1 MTTGE
6 TIPKPGGLYKIR
18 EAARL
23 VTWAD
28 GRALN
33 KHLSKQQARDWV
45 DNNVGLL
52 RWADIPGGKKRITF
66 RALISLRVIFR
77 LHYRG
82 MSCEAITGEAAR
94 LGRVLG
100 VEWPF
105 ASKAIWALEDDQL
118 GKLFP
123 PARSSESSSR
133 ENAYRHW
140 QIYFQRIFLLPPGFA
155 NGLEFDED
163 GVACAWQPD
172 TWVRLEPGMV
182 SGRPCV
188 ARTRIPTWI
197 IRDMSEGGDSVE
209 EIADWYDL
217 DEERVRNAVEWEK
230 QLASVV
236 V

>member
-33 KHLSKQQARDWV
+33 KCLSKQQAQDWV

-52 RWADIPGGKKRITF
+52 RWADDIPGVKKRITF
-66 RALISLRVIFR
+66 QEMISLRLIFR
-77 LHYRG
+77 LYSHG
-82 MSCEAITGEAAR
+82 VSPEVVTEDAPR
-94 LGRVLG
+94 LKRVLG
-100 VEWPF
+100 VEYPY
-105 ASKAIWALEDDQL
+105 ASKVLWEPSFTRFV
-118 GKLFP
+118 KLIP
-123 PARSSESSSR
+123 DAGASKYSRKSWDMLYQRLWHLRSS
-133 ENAYRHW
+133 NFHH
-140 QIYFQRIFLLPPGFA
+140 
-155 NGLEFDED
+155 GLEFDED
-163 GVACAWQPD
+163 GIACVWQPD